1 VSDDRP
7 SSGGGHHCVVD
18 YRRVGAT
25 IRAVRIKKGWR
36 QFDLAL
42 RAGVSRA
49 AVSRVES
56 GNIGGL
62 SVDYLVVI
70 ANALDVRA
78 ELVLRWRGGELD
90 RLLNSRHSALHE
102 AVARYFAEMP
112 GWIIAPEVTFAVFG
126 ERGAIDIL
134 AWHPAMR
141 ALLVIELKTEI
152 VDVNEL
158 MGTLDRKRRLA
169 TRIAR
174 ERGWDARVIGT
185 WLIVGEG
192 TTNRRRVR
200 SHSTTLT
207 AAFPA
212 GSREIAD
219 WLRKPVGPI
228 GALSFWSNAHRTSA
242 KSGFAT
248 VKRVRRVPPRAA

>member
-1 VSDDRP
+1 MTA
-7 SSGGGHHCVVD
+7 GGAVIGNISQVD
-18 YRRVGAT
+18 YRRVGTTLRA
-25 IRAVRIKKGWR
+25 IRLKKGWR
-36 QFDLAL
+36 QQDVAQ
-42 RAGVSRA
+42 RADISRA

-56 GNIGGL
+56 GQLGGL
-62 SVDYLVVI
+62 SLDHLLLI
-70 ANALDVRA
+70 AKALDVR
-78 ELVLRWRGGELD
+78 LDLTVRWHGGDLA
-90 RLLNSRHSALHE
+90 RLMNSRHSALHE
-102 AVARYFAEMP
+102 AVARYFGELP

-134 AWHPAMR
+134 AWHPQLR

-152 VDVNEL
+152 VDVNEM

-169 TRIAR
+169 ARIAR
-174 ERGWDARVIGT
+174 ERGWDPLVVGT

-200 SHSTTLT
+200 SHSTTLS

-212 GSREIAD
+212 GGRQIAG
-219 WLRKPVGPI
+219 WLHKPVGPI
-228 GALSFWSNAHRTSA
+228 SALSFWSDAHQTNA

-248 VKRVRRVPPRAA
+248 VKRVRRVQTRAG

>member
-1 VSDDRP
+1 M
-7 SSGGGHHCVVD
+7 D
-18 YRRVGAT
+18 YRRLGAT

-36 QFDLAL
+36 QFDLAG

-62 SVDYLVVI
+62 SVDHLVVI

-102 AVARYFAEMP
+102 AVARYFADLP

-158 MGTLDRKRRLA
+158 IGTLDRKRRLA
-169 TRIAR
+169 ARIAR
-174 ERGWDARVIGT
+174 
-185 WLIVGEG
+185 
-192 TTNRRRVR
+192 
-200 SHSTTLT
+200 
-207 AAFPA
+207 
-212 GSREIAD
+212 
-219 WLRKPVGPI
+219 
-228 GALSFWSNAHRTSA
+228 
-242 KSGFAT
+242 
-248 VKRVRRVPPRAA
+248 